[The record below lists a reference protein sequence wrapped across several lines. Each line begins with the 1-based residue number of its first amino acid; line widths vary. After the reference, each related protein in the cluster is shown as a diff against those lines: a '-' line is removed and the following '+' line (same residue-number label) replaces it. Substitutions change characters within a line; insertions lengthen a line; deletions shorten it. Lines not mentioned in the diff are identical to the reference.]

1 MRISSST
8 TDYTETLRILFQGKI
23 TSNYKFT
30 NQPWHLMELLTN
42 LMNTKNLVKYLQN
55 NHYPNTWINLI
66 KLLMVSCSWLR
77 SAEQNQLAGWLAVL
91 KIPTSHLI
99 KLWSFQLNTIYHRQ
113 LLNYPLHYSHE
124 WTQLA
129 LPFTLFLPF
138 KPQNLKIIPFLKQ
151 DLTVTPETTNSS
163 AIQNS
168 RTYVPVWVV

>member
-77 SAEQNQLAGWLAVL
+77 SAEQNQLAGWLFSKFQPATWSNSDL
-91 KIPTSHLI
+91 FSLIPSTTDSSWIILCI
-99 KLWSFQLNTIYHRQ
+99 ILMNEPSWPCLSPYSFPLNPKT
-113 LLNYPLHYSHE
+113 
-124 WTQLA
+124 W
-129 LPFTLFLPF
+129 
-138 KPQNLKIIPFLKQ
+138 K
-151 DLTVTPETTNSS
+151 
-163 AIQNS
+163 
-168 RTYVPVWVV
+168 